1 MCVNVCV
8 CSICSGSVL
17 LSDLSFLDLYYCYI
31 ALYIYILSFLI
42 LSSTCDLCRSNYIQK
57 I

>member
-1 MCVNVCV
+1 MNVCV